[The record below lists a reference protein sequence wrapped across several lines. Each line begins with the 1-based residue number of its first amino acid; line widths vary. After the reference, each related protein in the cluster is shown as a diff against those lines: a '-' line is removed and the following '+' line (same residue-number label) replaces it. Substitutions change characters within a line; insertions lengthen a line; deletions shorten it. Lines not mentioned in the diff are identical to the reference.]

1 MYGDNDYMSQ
11 STSGRTGTPPAGSV
25 GVRGSAG
32 APDDSSPDT
41 SVNSQLGPPY
51 PARGGAFQTLRRTVS
66 EFQEDNLTDRAAAL
80 TYYGVLSIFPAL
92 IALVSLVGLLAKPSQ
107 VMGTAVGLLKGI
119 APASAIHAFGGPLHS
134 LASNR
139 AGTGVGLLIGVA
151 AAVWSASGYVGA
163 FMRASNKI
171 YEVNE
176 GRSFFRLR
184 PVQLVVTLV
193 LVVLQMILL
202 LAVALTGPL
211 ASNVGAALGIGGT
224 AVTVW
229 DIAKWPVLA
238 AIVLLMF
245 VVLYHSSPNAK
256 LGSYMSV
263 VPGAILGMLAWL
275 VASVGF
281 GFFVANFGSYN
292 KTYGSLAGVIVFL
305 VWLWITNV
313 AVLLGAEFNA
323 ERERSRELSG
333 GTTAARRSI
342 QLHPRSEAK
351 PRQRPRTA

>member
-1 MYGDNDYMSQ
+1 MNQRSSDHV
-11 STSGRTGTPPAGSV
+11 RTPPSADV
-25 GVRGSAG
+25 GG
-32 APDDSSPDT
+32 AVAIHDSGGGPDDAEQRSGAVT
-41 SVNSQLGPPY
+41 QLGPPHR
-51 PARGGAFQTLRRTVS
+51 ARGGAFQTLKRTVT

-80 TYYGVLSIFPAL
+80 TYYGVLSIFPSL

-107 VMGTAVGLLKGI
+107 VIGTATGLLKGV
-119 APASAIHAFGGPLHS
+119 APASAIHAFAGPLHS

-139 AGTGVGLLIGVA
+139 AGTGIGLIIGVA
-151 AAVWSASGYVGA
+151 AAIWSASGYVGA

-193 LVVLQMILL
+193 LVVLQTTLL

-211 ASNVGAALGIGGT
+211 AANVGAVLGIGSA
-224 AVTVW
+224 AVAAW
-229 DIAKWPVLA
+229 DLAKWPVLA

-245 VVLYHSSPNAK
+245 MILYHASPNAK
-256 LGSYMSV
+256 LGSYRSV
-263 VPGAILGMLAWL
+263 LPGAVLGMVAWL
-275 VASVGF
+275 VASAAF
-281 GFFVANFGSYN
+281 AFFVANFGSYD

-305 VWLWITNV
+305 VWLWISNV
-313 AVLLGAEFNA
+313 AVLLGAELNA
-323 ERERSRELSG
+323 ERERSRELSSG
-333 GTTAARRSI
+333 ATAARRRI
-342 QLHPRSEAK
+342 QLDPRSRVK